1 MPAVQ
6 SARALKRKIRAVGN
20 IKKITRAMQ
29 MVSAAKL
36 KKVQERLMA
45 VRPYADKIR
54 EFLEGLA
61 GQVAEMKHPLFTPRE
76 GVKSIAAVVVTS
88 DKGLCGSYNANMFRY
103 ATKFL
108 AERSKPAKIVAVGR
122 KSVEHFRKQGADVRA
137 TYIQL
142 PTEIPFSE
150 VKKMTKQLVDLY
162 VSREVDEV
170 HLLFTRYVNAMTFK
184 PGAVKFLP
192 IEPEKRGGPLESARG
207 KLTHEYEFE
216 PEPAR
221 ILEKLV
227 PRYVEVT
234 FHRLL
239 LESMSSEHAARM
251 NAMRNATDNATDLID
266 SLTLVYNKVRQ
277 AGITKEL
284 LDIVGGAEALKG

>member
-6 SARALKRKIRAVGN
+6 SARAVKRKIRAVGN

-29 MVSAAKL
+29 MVAAAKL
-36 KKVQERLMA
+36 KKVQARLMEL
-45 VRPYADKIR
+45 RPYSDKIR

-61 GQVAEMKHPLFTPRE
+61 SQVKDLNYPLFQPRAT
-76 GVKSIAAVVVTS
+76 VKTIGVVVLMA
-88 DKGLCGSYNANMFRY
+88 DKGLCGSYNSNMMRY
-103 ATKFL
+103 VQKFL
-108 AERSKPAKIVAVGR
+108 DEKKKPYQAVAIG
-122 KSVEHFRKQGADVRA
+122 KKAADWFKKQNVEVKAQYVQLPADV
-137 TYIQL
+137 
-142 PTEIPFSE
+142 PFSQI
-150 VKKMTKQLVDLY
+150 KAMTKELVGLFT
-162 VSREVDEV
+162 SGAVDEV

-184 PGAVKFLP
+184 PGQVKFLP
-192 IEPEKRGGPLESARG
+192 IEAGAAKEGQK
-207 KLTHEYEFE
+207 KLSHEYDFE

-221 ILEKLV
+221 ILDTLI
-227 PRYVEVT
+227 PRYVEVS

-251 NAMRNATDNATDLID
+251 NAMRNATDSATDLIS
-266 SLTLVYNKVRQ
+266 SLSLLYNNARQ

>member
-29 MVSAAKL
+29 MVSASKL
-36 KKVQERLMA
+36 KKVQERLIQI
-45 VRPYADKIR
+45 RPYADKIR
-54 EFLEGLA
+54 AFLEGLA
-61 GQVAEMKHPLFTPRE
+61 AQVKDLKYPLFIPRAK
-76 GVKSIAAVVVTS
+76 VKSIACVVVTA

-103 ATKFL
+103 ASRFM
-108 AERSKPAKIVAVGR
+108 AEHRKATRVVAIGR
-122 KSVEHFRKQGADVRA
+122 KSVEYFRKEGADVRA

-142 PTEIPFSE
+142 PTDLPFAEI
-150 VKKMTKQLVDLY
+150 KKMTKQLVDLY
-162 VSREVDEV
+162 QTGEADEV
-170 HLLFTRYVNAMTFK
+170 YLLFTRYVNAMTFK
-184 PGAVKFLP
+184 PGHVKFLP
-192 IEPEKRGGPLESARG
+192 IEAEAEA
-207 KLTHEYEFE
+207 KLAHEYEFE
-216 PEPAR
+216 PEPAA
-221 ILEKLV
+221 ILDRLI

-251 NAMRNATDNATDLID
+251 NAMRNATDNASDLIS
-266 SLTLVYNKVRQ
+266 SLTLIYNKARQ
-277 AGITKEL
+277 SGITKEL